1 MENFIFHFILLE
13 MKAKRELN
21 FELYVCHEIFVRL
34 EIQTLMILQ
43 NMPIFQ
49 HKWSCANLSFIFRYS
64 WTFCFEKNTT
74 LVWITWL
81 SLKCKACNNCKC
93 NSLKSFFS
101 LITTR
106 YTQNNKFRRTFF
118 WQTVN
123 FFEGRPEGLRLCRIG
138 SSELREALSPFDHI
152 YFNRFW
158 ALSSIYHS
166 ESYWEFRV
174 NRIIQW
180 LKPKYVQCFQK
191 EY

>member
-1 MENFIFHFILLE
+1 MENFIFYFILLE

-106 YTQNNKFRRTFF
+106 YTQIINFVGHFF
-118 WQTVN
+118 DRQWTSLKDVPKVW
-123 FFEGRPEGLRLCRIG
+123 GCVGLALLNLERLWVPLTI
-138 SSELREALSPFDHI
+138 FT
-152 YFNRFW
+152 
-158 ALSSIYHS
+158 SIDFGH
-166 ESYWEFRV
+166 
-174 NRIIQW
+174 
-180 LKPKYVQCFQK
+180 
-191 EY
+191 